1 MHSRAGI
8 AGVALALVG
17 IALAGCGRKHQVSA
31 RMPRPPAPATPP
43 APIHDGET
51 GLASWY
57 GRPYHGRAAA
67 NGEIY
72 DMEKLT
78 AAHRT
83 LPFGTWVRVTN
94 LNNNR
99 TVEVRIIDRGPFVDG
114 RIIDVSHAAA
124 QEIELIGPGVAP
136 VRLDIISTPQLAARA
151 ETLFAV
157 QAGAFQDKDRA
168 ERLRSSMEQEYG
180 SARLVFRP
188 GNPAFWRVLV
198 GRERSEDAANTL
210 ADRLRREIG
219 TGFVVRLDDGS
230 QSARSADGI
239 EYE

>member
-1 MHSRAGI
+1 MYSRAGI
-8 AGVALALVG
+8 AAVALALG
-17 IALAGCGRKHQVSA
+17 AIALAGCAKKHTVSA
-31 RMPRPPAPATPP
+31 RMPRPPAPA
-43 APIHDGET
+43 AIHDGET

-57 GRPYHGRAAA
+57 GHPYHGRAAA

-94 LNNNR
+94 LKNDR

-124 QEIELIGPGVAP
+124 QALELIGPGVAP
-136 VRLDIISTPQLAARA
+136 VRLDIISTPETLPRA

-168 ERLRSSMEQEYG
+168 ERLRTSMEQEYG
-180 SARLVFRP
+180 SARLVLRR
-188 GNPAFWRVLV
+188 GNPVLWRVLV
-198 GRERSEDAANTL
+198 GRERTEDSANAL
-210 ADRLRREIG
+210 ADRLRREVG
-219 TGFVVRLDDGS
+219 PAFVVRLDDTVVS
-230 QSARSADGI
+230 PRSVGGI
-239 EYE
+239 EDE